1 MIRRRRLKKYEVL
14 WLPSLTQ
21 SQSQWWTW
29 QLVCG
34 QDGGQWMMR
43 SDIIVAFGVDVYWEA
58 NHLEFE
64 LEVGIIKLPL
74 NKCNFRNMANKYCW
88 PVSLCVVVV
97 GRKHSTTHSTDM
109 RSVLV
114 IHLSIKNC
122 LDWTGASE
130 YAHPQPLYVGW
141 RQGSSYCWCFWFDS
155 SSSSYY
161 TRLTWPAS

>member
-21 SQSQWWTW
+21 SQSQWWTWW

-88 PVSLCVVVV
+88 PVS
-97 GRKHSTTHSTDM
+97 
-109 RSVLV
+109 SVSVCGSWQKTFYNSLNRYE
-114 IHLSIKNC
+114 ICSGHPSLSIKNC

-130 YAHPQPLYVGW
+130 YAHPHLLYVGW
-141 RQGSSYCWCFWFDS
+141 RQGSSYC
-155 SSSSYY
+155 
-161 TRLTWPAS
+161 